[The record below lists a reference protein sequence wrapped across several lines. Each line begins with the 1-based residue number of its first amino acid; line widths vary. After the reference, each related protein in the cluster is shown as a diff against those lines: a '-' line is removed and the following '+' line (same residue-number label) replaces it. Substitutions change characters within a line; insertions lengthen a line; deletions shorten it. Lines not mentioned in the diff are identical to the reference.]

1 MYVGFWFVSLT
12 TKVGISTPPSNKTVQ
27 NDSIDYFKRIFTNMT
42 STSLQETHM

>member
-27 NDSIDYFKRIFTNMT
+27 NDSIDYFKRIFTNMA
-42 STSLQETHM
+42 STSQQETHM